1 MRLVT
6 VVLVSLLV
14 LIQYPLWWGHGGW
27 LRVHE
32 LRGALAAQQQKNVDE
47 KLRNER
53 IQGEVQDL
61 QNGTAAVEER
71 ARYEMGMVKD
81 GEVFV
86 QFVSPNAPLPGAN
99 APSVT
104 TSTRGEVSAA
114 PLHVVPNPESR
125 AKPDRKRGGK
135 AAAKEKKAAHGGL
148 PAGVGLNANDGKRRC
163 SEMNRAFFADA
174 ARRVSARCVAAKQ
187 GGPCC
192 SFIGRTPKQKVRS
205 VQYQ

>member
-6 VVLVSLLV
+6 AVLIVLLA

-32 LRGALAAQQQKNVDE
+32 LQGQLAQQLQKNADA

-86 QFVSPNAPLPGAN
+86 QFVSPNQPLPTPS
-99 APSVT
+99 APST
-104 TSTRGEVSAA
+104 DTSTRGEVSAA

-135 AAAKEKKAAHGGL
+135 AVAKEKK
-148 PAGVGLNANDGKRRC
+148 PAR
-163 SEMNRAFFADA
+163 
-174 ARRVSARCVAAKQ
+174 
-187 GGPCC
+187 
-192 SFIGRTPKQKVRS
+192 
-205 VQYQ
+205 

>member
-6 VVLVSLLV
+6 AVLIILLA

-32 LRGALAAQQQKNVDE
+32 LQQQLAQQLQKNSDE

-53 IQGEVQDL
+53 IEGEVQDL

-86 QFVSPNAPLPGAN
+86 QFVSPNQPLSMPNTPAVNG
-99 APSVT
+99 
-104 TSTRGEVSAA
+104 STRGEVSAA

-125 AKPDRKRGGK
+125 AKPDRKHGAK
-135 AAAKEKKAAHGGL
+135 AATKEKKPAH
-148 PAGVGLNANDGKRRC
+148 
-163 SEMNRAFFADA
+163 
-174 ARRVSARCVAAKQ
+174 
-187 GGPCC
+187 
-192 SFIGRTPKQKVRS
+192 
-205 VQYQ
+205 

>member
-6 VVLVSLLV
+6 VVLIALLA

-32 LRGALAAQQQKNVDE
+32 LRQQLDGQLRKNADE

-53 IQGEVQDL
+53 IAGEVQDL
-61 QNGTAAVEER
+61 QGGTAAIEER

-86 QFVSPNAPLPGAN
+86 QFVSPNAQPAPVAN
-99 APSVT
+99 TLSN

-114 PLHVVPNPESR
+114 PVRVVPNPQSI
-125 AKPDRKRGGK
+125 AKPSRHRGG
-135 AAAKEKKAAHGGL
+135 EKGKPAHH
-148 PAGVGLNANDGKRRC
+148 
-163 SEMNRAFFADA
+163 
-174 ARRVSARCVAAKQ
+174 
-187 GGPCC
+187 
-192 SFIGRTPKQKVRS
+192 
-205 VQYQ
+205 

>member
-6 VVLVSLLV
+6 VVLIVLLA

-32 LRGALAAQQQKNVDE
+32 LRQQLDDQLRKNADE

-53 IQGEVQDL
+53 IAGEVQDL
-61 QNGTAAVEER
+61 QSGTAAIEER

-86 QFVSPNAPLPGAN
+86 QFVSPNAPAGPPNN
-99 APSVT
+99 APAG

-114 PLHVVPNPESR
+114 PVRVVPNPQSIARSPRHHGE
-125 AKPDRKRGGK
+125 KGK
-135 AAAKEKKAAHGGL
+135 AAHH
-148 PAGVGLNANDGKRRC
+148 
-163 SEMNRAFFADA
+163 
-174 ARRVSARCVAAKQ
+174 
-187 GGPCC
+187 
-192 SFIGRTPKQKVRS
+192 
-205 VQYQ
+205 

>member
-6 VVLVSLLV
+6 VVLILLLV

-32 LRGALAAQQQKNVDE
+32 LREQLAQQQKQNDDE

-53 IQGEVQDL
+53 IEGEVQDL

-86 QFVSPNAPLPGAN
+86 QFVSPNQPLPSTPTGSSN
-99 APSVT
+99 V
-104 TSTRGEVSAA
+104 STRGEMSAA
-114 PLHVVPNPESR
+114 PVRVVPNPVSR
-125 AKPDRKRGGK
+125 VPEKHHGHSKDTK
-135 AAAKEKKAAHGGL
+135 KKAG
-148 PAGVGLNANDGKRRC
+148 
-163 SEMNRAFFADA
+163 
-174 ARRVSARCVAAKQ
+174 
-187 GGPCC
+187 
-192 SFIGRTPKQKVRS
+192 
-205 VQYQ
+205 

>member
-6 VVLVSLLV
+6 AVLIVLMV

-32 LRGALAAQQQKNVDE
+32 LQQQLAQQQQKNVDA

-81 GEVFV
+81 SEVFV
-86 QFVSPNAPLPGAN
+86 QFVSPNAPLPTAN
-99 APSVT
+99 TPSVT
-104 TSTRGEVSAA
+104 TSTRGEMSSA
-114 PLHVVPNPESR
+114 PLHMVPNPESR
-125 AKPDRKRGGK
+125 ARPDRKRGSK
-135 AAAKEKKAAHGGL
+135 TAKEKTAPH
-148 PAGVGLNANDGKRRC
+148 
-163 SEMNRAFFADA
+163 
-174 ARRVSARCVAAKQ
+174 
-187 GGPCC
+187 
-192 SFIGRTPKQKVRS
+192 
-205 VQYQ
+205 

>member
-6 VVLVSLLV
+6 AVLIVLLA

-32 LRGALAAQQQKNVDE
+32 LQGELAQQVQKNADE

-53 IQGEVQDL
+53 IAGEVQDL

-86 QFVSPNAPLPGAN
+86 QFVSPNAPLPTPNN
-99 APSVT
+99 ASVT
-104 TSTRGEVSAA
+104 TSTRGEVSAV
-114 PLHVVPNPESR
+114 PVRVVPNPESR
-125 AKPDRKRGGK
+125 AKPDRKHAGK
-135 AAAKEKKAAHGGL
+135 DAKDKSSKEKKPAH
-148 PAGVGLNANDGKRRC
+148 
-163 SEMNRAFFADA
+163 
-174 ARRVSARCVAAKQ
+174 
-187 GGPCC
+187 
-192 SFIGRTPKQKVRS
+192 
-205 VQYQ
+205 

>member
-6 VVLVSLLV
+6 AVLIVLLA

-32 LRGALAAQQQKNVDE
+32 LQQQLAQQMQKNADA

-86 QFVSPNAPLPGAN
+86 QFVSPNAPLPAAN
-99 APSVT
+99 ASSAT

-125 AKPDRKRGGK
+125 TKPERKRGGK
-135 AAAKEKKAAHGGL
+135 AAKDKKPGH
-148 PAGVGLNANDGKRRC
+148 
-163 SEMNRAFFADA
+163 
-174 ARRVSARCVAAKQ
+174 
-187 GGPCC
+187 
-192 SFIGRTPKQKVRS
+192 
-205 VQYQ
+205 

>member
-6 VVLVSLLV
+6 AVLIVLLA

-32 LRGALAAQQQKNVDE
+32 LQGELAQQVQKNADE

-53 IQGEVQDL
+53 IAGEVQDL
-61 QNGTAAVEER
+61 QSGTAAVEER

-86 QFVSPNAPLPGAN
+86 QFVAPNALLPTPNN
-99 APSVT
+99 ASVV

-114 PLHVVPNPESR
+114 PVRVVPNPESR
-125 AKPDRKRGGK
+125 AKPDRKHAGK
-135 AAAKEKKAAHGGL
+135 DAKDKSPKEKK
-148 PAGVGLNANDGKRRC
+148 PA
-163 SEMNRAFFADA
+163 
-174 ARRVSARCVAAKQ
+174 Q
-187 GGPCC
+187 
-192 SFIGRTPKQKVRS
+192 
-205 VQYQ
+205 